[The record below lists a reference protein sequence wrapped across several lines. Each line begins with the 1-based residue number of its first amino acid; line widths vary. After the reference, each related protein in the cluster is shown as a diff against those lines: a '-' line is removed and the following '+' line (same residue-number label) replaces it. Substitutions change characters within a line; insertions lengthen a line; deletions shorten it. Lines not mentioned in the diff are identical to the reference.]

1 MHGLHVTQPLP
12 EAAKLID
19 HPALPAV
26 TRQRPLAWR
35 VFWRGLPWT
44 GAVVIVYLTQIITS
58 ILMGGEWNTA
68 LVAMQA
74 IVVASFVAVF
84 YALALAKE
92 REALDP

>member
-1 MHGLHVTQPLP
+1 MHGFHVMQAPSAGAGTTAPPQP
-12 EAAKLID
+12 
-19 HPALPAV
+19 
-26 TRQRPLAWR
+26 TFGQRSLRRR

-44 GAVVIVYLTQIITS
+44 AAVVIVYVTQMVTS

-74 IVVASFVAVF
+74 IVVASFVAIF

-92 REALDP
+92 KESIDPA